1 MSRAERMQKMRNFWS
16 AWRDEYNHLREN
28 YTAEDGTTAPLPRA
42 EIHRAWREFFSAH
55 LGNEP
60 ESHWLFKGRRFTPWQ
75 HGDEDFNPFVS
86 TLFSRGGGLLP
97 VYVLHLLAQKPR
109 YGNEIM
115 IAINERTGGQWQ
127 ANPGAI
133 YPLMMQLENRGFIT
147 GEWEDPHKR
156 TMRIYKMTPK
166 GFEELDNLKAI
177 LIPKLNAASEV
188 LDRLAMDL
196 TEDSGKSMDPETI
209 TNKGGEDEHESK
221 RI

>member
-1 MSRAERMQKMRNFWS
+1 MQKMRNFWS

-28 YTAEDGTTAPLPRA
+28 YTAEDGAPAPLPRA
-42 EIHRAWREFFSAH
+42 EIHRAWREFFRAH

-75 HGDEDFNPFVS
+75 QGNEDFNPFVS
-86 TLFSRGGGLLP
+86 TLLSRGGGLLP

-115 IAINERTGGQWQ
+115 TTINGRTGGQWQ

-133 YPLMMQLENRGFIT
+133 YPLMMQLENRGFIS

-156 TMRIYKMTPK
+156 TTRIYKMPPK
-166 GFEELDNLKAI
+166 GLEELENLKAI

-188 LDRLAMDL
+188 LASLAADL
-196 TEDSGKSMDPETI
+196 VEKPKEDMNLETI
-209 TNKGGEDEHESK
+209 TNKGDEDEHESK